1 MNLSDFNYNLPNKLI
16 ATEPV
21 KPRDHSRLLVLDKVS
36 GGIEHKHFYDIVD
49 YLKSGDVLVLNNTK
63 VFPAR
68 LFGKKET
75 GGRVEIFLLQ
85 EIKENIWEAL
95 LKGKNLQ
102 VEQIIILDE
111 NNKVKV
117 KEKREDGTVV
127 LEFETK
133 NFREYLKESA
143 EIPLPPYILKQR
155 EEQDLKI
162 KKEVDREN
170 YQTVFSEIEGSVAA
184 PTAGL
189 HFTPEL
195 LKKIKDK
202 GIEILEITLHV
213 GLGTFA
219 PVKVDDFASHKMH
232 SEWYEINEKT
242 AKALK
247 LAKQKNKRI
256 IPVGTTSARTLESF
270 FQSIEVGQEKLSAWT
285 DIFIYPPY
293 NFLGADAMITNFH
306 LPKSTL
312 LMLVSA
318 MAGRENIF
326 KAYKEAIKEKYRFYS
341 YGDAMLII

>member
-1 MNLSDFNYNLPNKLI
+1 MNLSDFNYNLPNELI

-21 KPRDHSRLLVLDKVS
+21 KPRDSSRLLVLDKNS
-36 GGIEHKHFYDIVD
+36 GKIQHKHFYNIID
-49 YLKSGDVLVLNNTK
+49 YLNFGDILVLNNTK

-68 LFGKKET
+68 LFAKKET
-75 GGRVEIFLLQ
+75 GGKVEIFLLQ
-85 EIKENIWEAL
+85 ELEKNIWEAL

-102 VEQIIILDE
+102 EGQVLVLDDTNQAII
-111 NNKVKV
+111 
-117 KEKREDGTVV
+117 KEKKDEGVV
-127 LEFETK
+127 FLEFEF
-133 NFREYLKESA
+133 NNLRQYLKKSA

-155 EEQDLKI
+155 EEQNLKI

-189 HFTPEL
+189 HFTSEL
-195 LKKIKDK
+195 LQKIKDK

-232 SEWYEINEKT
+232 SEWYEIDEKT

-247 LAKQKNKRI
+247 SAKQKNKRI

-270 FQSIEVGQEKLSAWT
+270 FQSIEANQEKLSAWT